1 MTNEEREAQDRERLQ
16 AIVAKVTRKAVA
28 DGLLIEAGWLG
39 MREMAIPPDAPE
51 IQLEEMRM
59 AFFAGAQHLLGSI
72 MTMLDPG
79 SEEPTPADEIR
90 MGQIADE
97 LNRFVEGF
105 KVKYGIELP

>member
-1 MTNEEREAQDRERLQ
+1 MTNEERDRERLQ
-16 AIVAKVTRKAVA
+16 AIVLRVTRKAVA
-28 DGLLIEAGWLG
+28 EGNLIEAGWLG

-59 AFFAGAQHLLGSI
+59 AFFAGAQHLFGSI
-72 MTMLDPG
+72 MTMLDPTD
-79 SEEPTPADEIR
+79 EPTPADEIR
-90 MGQIADE
+90 MEQIADE